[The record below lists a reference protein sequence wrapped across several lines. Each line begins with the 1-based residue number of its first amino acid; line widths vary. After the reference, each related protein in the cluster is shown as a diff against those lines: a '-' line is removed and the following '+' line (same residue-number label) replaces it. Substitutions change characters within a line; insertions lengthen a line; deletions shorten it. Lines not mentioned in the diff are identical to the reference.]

1 MKVIYIVLLFFFI
14 SCKENKPTET
24 DKTTYYTTEAIK
36 EKNEKEYQVKLKEF
50 DDKDS
55 GSTEPVLIPYIYDD
69 QYYSNHNFIIDSLNH
84 IYYFYQSRAYMP
96 VYCGTGLD
104 QGPYPAP
111 FINLYPK
118 DIIDIPVDD
127 FETFFKS
134 KVMDS
139 LKPEERMY
147 IYIGS
152 QKDSFQ
158 SAEVNQI
165 FKKLEGD
172 EKNRRIICRRTT
184 EEENIVLQYKKSGK
198 PYNPDTIKWNPD
210 LTDVPK

>member
-1 MKVIYIVLLFFFI
+1 MKKIIFILFVVLGG
-14 SCKENKPTET
+14 CKEAKHT
-24 DKTTYYTTEAIK
+24 DEKDITYYTTEAIK
-36 EKNEKEYQVKLKEF
+36 EKNKREYQVKLKEF
-50 DDKDS
+50 CDKDS

-69 QYYSNHNFIIDSLNH
+69 QYYSNHNFIIDSLNR
-84 IYYFYQSRAYMP
+84 IYYFYQPRAYIP

-104 QGPYPAP
+104 QGPFPAS
-111 FINLYPK
+111 FISLYPK
-118 DIIDIPVDD
+118 DIIDIPADD

-139 LKPEERMY
+139 LKPEEQMY

-165 FKKLEGD
+165 FKKLEGN

-184 EEENIVLQYKKSGK
+184 QQENIVLEYKKSGK
-198 PYNPDTIKWNPD
+198 PYNPDTIKWNPE
-210 LTDVPK
+210 LINVPK

>member
-1 MKVIYIVLLFFFI
+1 
-14 SCKENKPTET
+14 
-24 DKTTYYTTEAIK
+24 
-36 EKNEKEYQVKLKEF
+36 
-50 DDKDS
+50 
-55 GSTEPVLIPYIYDD
+55 
-69 QYYSNHNFIIDSLNH
+69 
-84 IYYFYQSRAYMP
+84 MP

-104 QGPYPAP
+104 QDPFPAP

-118 DIIDIPVDD
+118 DIIHIPADD

-139 LKPEERMY
+139 LKPEELMY

-184 EEENIVLQYKKSGK
+184 QQENIVLQYKKSGK

>member
-1 MKVIYIVLLFFFI
+1 MKKVLLILFVI
-14 SCKENKPTET
+14 LGGCNEAKHT
-24 DKTTYYTTEAIK
+24 DEKDIIYYTAEAIK
-36 EKNEKEYQVKLKEF
+36 EKNEKEYQAKLKEF
-50 DDKDS
+50 RDKDS
-55 GSTEPVLIPYIYDD
+55 DSIEPVLIPYIYDD

-84 IYYFYQSRAYMP
+84 IYYFYQLRAYMP

-104 QGPYPAP
+104 QGPFPAP
-111 FINLYPK
+111 FINLSPK
-118 DIIDIPVDD
+118 DIIDIPADD

-139 LKPEERMY
+139 LKPEERIY

-165 FKKLEGD
+165 FKILEDD

-184 EEENIVLQYKKSGK
+184 QQENIVLQYKKSGE
-198 PYNPDTIKWNPD
+198 PYNLDTIKGI
-210 LTDVPK
+210 LI

>member
-1 MKVIYIVLLFFFI
+1 MKKVILILFVI
-14 SCKENKPTET
+14 LGSCKEEKCSDEK
-24 DKTTYYTTEAIK
+24 DITYYTTEAIK
-36 EKNEKEYQVKLKEF
+36 EKNEKEYHVKLKEF
-50 DDKDS
+50 SEKDL
-55 GSTEPVLIPYIYDD
+55 GGTEPVLIPYIYDN

-84 IYYFYQSRAYMP
+84 VYYFYQPRAYMP

-104 QGPYPAP
+104 QGPFPAP
-111 FINLYPK
+111 FIKLYPK
-118 DIIDIPVDD
+118 DIIDIPAND

-165 FKKLEGD
+165 FKKLESD

-184 EEENIVLQYKKSGK
+184 QQENIVLEYKKSCK
-198 PYNPDTIKWNPD
+198 PYNPDTIKWNPE
-210 LTDVPK
+210 LTNVPK

>member
-1 MKVIYIVLLFFFI
+1 MMTNI
-14 SCKENKPTET
+14 
-24 DKTTYYTTEAIK
+24 
-36 EKNEKEYQVKLKEF
+36 
-50 DDKDS
+50 
-55 GSTEPVLIPYIYDD
+55 
-69 QYYSNHNFIIDSLNH
+69 YSNHNFIIDSLNH

-104 QGPYPAP
+104 QDPFPAP

-118 DIIDIPVDD
+118 DIIHIPADD

-139 LKPEERMY
+139 LKPEELMY

-184 EEENIVLQYKKSGK
+184 QQENIVLQYKKSGK